1 MDPSAY
7 LILSLMK
14 NERSLKFWEAKVLD
28 AAESPHWN
36 IKKSST
42 I

>member
-7 LILSLMK
+7 LILSLME
-14 NERSLKFWEAKVLD
+14 NGRSLKFCEAEVLD
-28 AAESPHWN
+28 TAESPHWN